1 MHSDFLHFIEQ
12 QNISSVRVIDAGIPL
27 DKYTQLDLSIDNK
40 ELQKVDVSSSKELS
54 VYVNSVIEQNNAQ
67 VAFGGYLETRGIY
80 RRSDYFNQQ
89 SDPNDER
96 NIHLGVDI
104 WIEAGT
110 KVLAAFDGEIHSF
123 KNNTNFG
130 DYGPAII
137 LKHTFSEKT
146 FYSLYGHLSLNSIE
160 NLEIGEKVKQGEKI
174 GELGTSDVNGDY
186 PPHLHFQVIMDIQNN
201 FGDYPGVCSVN
212 QLDFY
217 KNNCPNPL
225 SVLGLE

>member
-40 ELQKVDVSSSKELS
+40 DLQKVDISSSKELS

-89 SDPNDER
+89 LDPNDER

-137 LKHTFSEKT
+137 LKHTFSGNY

-160 NLEIGEKVKQGEKI
+160 NLAIGEKVKQGEKI

-186 PPHLHFQVIMDIQNN
+186 PPHLHFQIIMDIQNN

-217 KNNCPNPL
+217 KKNCPNPL
-225 SVLGLE
+225 SVLGLK

>member
-40 ELQKVDVSSSKELS
+40 DLQKVDVSSSKELS
-54 VYVNSVIEQNNAQ
+54 VYVNSVIKQNNAQ

-89 SDPNDER
+89 SDPKDER

-130 DYGPAII
+130 DYGPAIV
-137 LKHTFSEKT
+137 LKHSFSGT
-146 FYSLYGHLSLNSIE
+146 SFYSLYGHLSLNSIE
-160 NLEIGEKVKQGEKI
+160 NLTIGRKVKQGEKI
-174 GELGTSDVNGDY
+174 GELGASDVNGDY
-186 PPHLHFQVIMDIQNN
+186 PPHLHFQIIMDIQNN
-201 FGDYPGVCSVN
+201 FGDYPGVCSLN

-217 KNNCPNPL
+217 TKNCPNPL
-225 SVLGLE
+225 TILGLK

>member
-1 MHSDFLHFIEQ
+1 MHPDFLHFIEQ
-12 QNISSVRVIDAGIPL
+12 QNISSVRVIEAEIPL

-40 ELQKVDVSSSKELS
+40 DLQKVDVSSSKELS
-54 VYVNSVIEQNNAQ
+54 VYVNSVIERNNAQ

-80 RRSDYFNQQ
+80 RRSEYFNQQ

-130 DYGPAII
+130 DYGPAIV
-137 LKHTFSEKT
+137 LKHTFPGKS

-160 NLEIGEKVKQGEKI
+160 NLAIGRKVKQGEKI
-174 GELGTSDVNGDY
+174 GELGTSEVNGDY
-186 PPHLHFQVIMDIQNN
+186 PPHLHFQIIMDIQNN

-217 KNNCPNPL
+217 TKNCPNPL
-225 SVLGLE
+225 TILGLE